1 MSLRTSKNSKS
12 TEKDIFLALVRLGIG
27 KDATIPLPNH
37 IDWDEVETLAER
49 QGMLGVVYDGI
60 IRLAEIA
67 ENADILPLTVKLRWV
82 GKVIQEYE
90 HRYVAYKKAVAD
102 LAVWYH
108 AHGYRMMVL
117 KGLACGVN
125 WPKPEHRPFGD
136 IDIYLFGKCK
146 EADEAL
152 EEWFKSSKVQG
163 FKVDNSHHHHTVFQ
177 WQGFTVENH
186 YDFLNV
192 HHHKSNVEL
201 EAILKS
207 LAHTDNTC
215 FRHTDSKDNTDICL
229 PSANFNALYLWRHA
243 MSHFASTGMNLRQLL
258 DWAFFVE
265 KQGKEVDWEWLQGV
279 LKKYGMDKLF
289 DVMNVI
295 CVEDLGFNLVE
306 SLGFSVRSSSSRA
319 EAESQLKSV
328 EFRELK
334 ERVLKEIFTREFDED
349 TPKRVW
355 KRVPFKYRRWKANA
369 WKHELCFNDSMSSA
383 FWSGVKNHL
392 MKPASI

>member
-1 MSLRTSKNSKS
+1 MVSLESK
-12 TEKDIFLALVRLGIG
+12 DALLQLVRLGIG
-27 KDATIPLPNH
+27 TSKEAKISKD
-37 IDWDEVETLAER
+37 IDWESVETLAEK
-49 QGMLGVVYDGI
+49 QGMMGI
-60 IRLAEIA
+60 MFDAVQELKSSKGSSQ
-67 ENADILPLTVKLRWV
+67 ENLPPLTTWLLWM
-82 GKVIQEYE
+82 GKVMQGYE
-90 HRYVAYKKAVAD
+90 QQYVLYRKAVAD

-163 FKVDNSHHHHTVFQ
+163 FKVDNSHHHHTVFE
-177 WQGFTVENH
+177 WNGFTVENH

-207 LAHTDNTC
+207 LAHTDNSC
-215 FRHTDSKDNTDICL
+215 FCHTDNTDICL
-229 PSANFNALYLWRHA
+229 PSANFNALFLLRHA

-279 LKKYGMDKLF
+279 LKKYGMEKMF

-306 SLGFSVRSSSSRA
+306 SLGFSV
-319 EAESQLKSV
+319 ESQLKSV
-328 EFRELK
+328 EFIKLK
-334 ERVLKEIFTREFDED
+334 GRVLSDIIEPEINEKS
-349 TPKRVW
+349 PKHVW
-355 KRVPFKYRRWKANA
+355 KRIPFKYRRWKANA
-369 WKHELCFNDSMSSA
+369 WKHELCFNDSMGSA

-392 MKPASI
+392 LKPSSI

>member
-1 MSLRTSKNSKS
+1 MVSLESK
-12 TEKDIFLALVRLGIG
+12 DALLQLVRLGIG
-27 KDATIPLPNH
+27 TSKEAKISKD
-37 IDWDEVETLAER
+37 IDWESVETLAEK
-49 QGMLGVVYDGI
+49 QGMMGIVYDGV

-67 ENADILPLTVKLRWV
+67 ENADILPLTVKLRWM

-102 LAVWYH
+102 LAAWYH

-207 LAHTDNTC
+207 VAHTDNTC
-215 FRHTDSKDNTDICL
+215 FRHTDICL
-229 PSANFNALYLWRHA
+229 PSANFNSLYLLRHA

-279 LKKYGMDKLF
+279 LKKYGMEKMF
-289 DVMNVI
+289 DVMNAI
-295 CVEDLGFNLVE
+295 CVEDLGFQFNDNLNANVDVA
-306 SLGFSVRSSSSRA
+306 LRN
-319 EAESQLKSV
+319 
-328 EFRELK
+328 
-334 ERVLKEIFTREFDED
+334 RVLNEILSREFDED
-349 TPKRVW
+349 TPKHVW

-392 MKPASI
+392 LKPSSI

>member
-1 MSLRTSKNSKS
+1 M
-12 TEKDIFLALVRLGIG
+12 VRLGIG
-27 KDATIPLPNH
+27 NEATIRLPNH

-49 QGMLGVVYDGI
+49 QGMLGIVYDGI
-60 IRLAEIA
+60 VRLAEIA
-67 ENADILPLTVKLRWV
+67 ENADILPLTVKLRWM

-102 LAVWYH
+102 LAAWYH

-117 KGLACGVN
+117 KGLACGVD
-125 WPKPEHRPFGD
+125 WPKPEHRPYGD

-207 LAHTDNTC
+207 LAHTDNSC
-215 FRHTDSKDNTDICL
+215 FCHTDSTDNTDICL
-229 PSANFNALYLWRHA
+229 PSANFNALYLLRHA

-265 KQGKEVDWEWLQGV
+265 KHGEEVDWEWLQGV
-279 LKKYGMDKLF
+279 LKKYGMLKMF
-289 DVMNVI
+289 DVMNAI

-328 EFRELK
+328 EFIKLK
-334 ERVLKEIFTREFDED
+334 GRVLSDILEPEINEKSPRN
-349 TPKRVW
+349 VW

-383 FWSGVKNHL
+383 FWAGVKNHL

>member
-1 MSLRTSKNSKS
+1 MVSLESK
-12 TEKDIFLALVRLGIG
+12 DALLQLVRLGIG
-27 KDATIPLPNH
+27 TSKEAKISKD
-37 IDWDEVETLAER
+37 IDWESVETLAEK
-49 QGMLGVVYDGI
+49 QGVLGIVYDGV

-67 ENADILPLTVKLRWV
+67 ENADILPLTVKLRWM
-82 GKVIQEYE
+82 GKVMQGYE
-90 HRYVAYKKAVAD
+90 QQYVLYRKAVVD
-102 LAVWYH
+102 LAACYH
-108 AHGYRMMVL
+108 AHGYRMMLL

-125 WPKPEHRPFGD
+125 WPKPEHRPYGD

-152 EEWFKSSKVQG
+152 KEWFKSSKVQG
-163 FKVDNSHHHHTVFQ
+163 FKVDNLHHHHTVFQ

-207 LAHTDNTC
+207 VAHTDNTC
-215 FRHTDSKDNTDICL
+215 FRHTDSTDNTDICL
-229 PSANFNALYLWRHA
+229 PSANFNALFLLRHA
-243 MSHFASTGMNLRQLL
+243 MSHFASTGMNMRQLL

-265 KQGKEVDWEWLQGV
+265 KHGNEVDWDWLQGV
-279 LKKYGMDKLF
+279 LKKYGMVKMF

-306 SLGFSVRSSSSRA
+306 SLGSSV
-319 EAESQLKSV
+319 ESHLKSV
-328 EFRELK
+328 ELIK
-334 ERVLKEIFTREFDED
+334 MKGRVLSDILEPEINEKS
-349 TPKRVW
+349 PKHVW
-355 KRVPFKYRRWKANA
+355 KRIPFKYRRWKANA
-369 WKHELCFNDSMSSA
+369 WKHELCFNDSMGSA

-392 MKPASI
+392 LKPSSI